1 MLVGV
6 TSARGGGEGGVWC
19 WLGVTSRA
27 AHLPNRCPEPAFL
40 ATPKRHQTR
49 TVLRKRLSRDGGA
62 AEVDE
67 ADEEILDSERGRGG
81 AALAG

>member
-6 TSARGGGEGGVWC
+6 TSRE
-19 WLGVTSRA
+19 